1 MIWSPLPVVLR
12 SSVEKSIPSHRYDV
26 KDKEECLVAIRF
38 LLYWMLSVTIGQ
50 GVASAQAPLDL
61 RALIDEAVATNPSL
75 DVLRNRMDSQR
86 ARIPQAGA
94 LVDPMLKFEL
104 SNVPLSDFDFASTPM
119 SGKQLMLS
127 QKLPYPG
134 KRGIKERVAEHMTN
148 EIEWAYQDRTGL
160 IVNLVKQDYFNLAFI
175 ERSIEI
181 TKKNEQLLKDFV
193 HIAEKKYEVGRGLQ
207 QDILKAQVTLSSLK
221 DRLINLR
228 RAQQKSKAR
237 LNTVLN
243 RPPQTSIGKPSTL
256 VPTFFSFEVD
266 TLQTLTLAN
275 RPLLRGVQEKVQ
287 RWQAVERLAKLA
299 SRPDFDV
306 SVGYRQR
313 AFMPFDPVR
322 GSDFLSVG
330 VMLNLPIYQGSKQ
343 DQQVIEA
350 RARQREA
357 VADYEAKKQQLY
369 NEVQQ
374 LYIDVRAYQ
383 EEVVLFRTAIIP
395 QAKQAL
401 DVAIVAYQVDKVDFL
416 TLLSNQVALFN
427 FEIDHFRYQIEYEKS
442 LADLEAVVGKRLF

>member
-1 MIWSPLPVVLR
+1 
-12 SSVEKSIPSHRYDV
+12 
-26 KDKEECLVAIRF
+26 
-38 LLYWMLSVTIGQ
+38 
-50 GVASAQAPLDL
+50 
-61 RALIDEAVATNPSL
+61 
-75 DVLRNRMDSQR
+75 
-86 ARIPQAGA
+86 
-94 LVDPMLKFEL
+94 
-104 SNVPLSDFDFASTPM
+104 
-119 SGKQLMLS
+119 
-127 QKLPYPG
+127 
-134 KRGIKERVAEHMTN
+134 MTN

-357 VADYEAKKQQLY
+357 LADYEAKKQQLY

-416 TLLSNQVALFN
+416 TLLSNQVSLFN

-442 LADLEAVVGKRLF
+442 LAELEAVVGKRLF